1 MKKRVLLALLLFFAA
16 LVSSY
21 FALEAYANVKLKE
34 KIDRRLSKLPYASSY
49 SGFHYNLA
57 SNDIELKDFAVR
69 GTLFSLTMQELLV
82 DLPYSFRKKSFPP
95 YLRIVVKGGVFRVE
109 LPLLEELLGES
120 LFRFDVDGW
129 YRFDGSRF
137 VSSFFLR
144 LRNLGEVYLNA
155 EVDNLDYPT
164 VERFFEGRTT
174 VNALVNRGKLSKFE
188 MVLKNRGLYDRFLHY
203 AARQEGATPEEV
215 KKELLAMVRQSFSG
229 ELRRKIG
236 AALEEFIENPTCL
249 KVEVKPEQP
258 VSLKELK
265 RFVSSRPDVKK
276 VVEELGIK
284 LSTCD

>member
-49 SGFHYNLA
+49 FGFHYNLA
-57 SNDIELKDFAVR
+57 SNDIEFKDFAVR

-82 DLPYSFRKKSFPP
+82 DLPYSFRKRSFPP
-95 YLRIVVKGGVFRVE
+95 YLRVVVKGGALRVE
-109 LPLLEELLGES
+109 LPIFKELLGES

-144 LRNLGEVYLNA
+144 LKNLGEVYLNA
-155 EVDNLDYPT
+155 EVDNLDYLT

-188 MVLKNRGLYDRFLHY
+188 MVLKNRGLYERFLHY
-203 AARQEGATPEEV
+203 AARQEGTTPEEV
-215 KKELLAMVRQSFSG
+215 KKELLAMVRQSLSG
-229 ELRRKIG
+229 RRNIG

-265 RFVSSRPDVKK
+265 KFVSSRPDVEEMVK
-276 VVEELGIK
+276 ELGIRFS
-284 LSTCD
+284 LCD

>member
-1 MKKRVLLALLLFFAA
+1 MKKRVLLVLFLFFAA

-21 FALEAYANVKLKE
+21 FAIEAYVNVKLKE

-57 SNDIELKDFAVR
+57 SNDIEFQNFVLK
-69 GTLFSLTMQELLV
+69 GTVFSLSMQELLV
-82 DLPYSFRKKSFPP
+82 DLPYSFRKKGFPP
-95 YLRIVVKGGVFRVE
+95 YLRVVVKDGVFRVE

-129 YRFDGSRF
+129 YKFDGSRF
-137 VSSFFLR
+137 VFSFFLS
-144 LRNLGEVYLNA
+144 LGSLGEIYLNA

-174 VNALVNRGKLSKFE
+174 VNALINRGKLSRFE
-188 MVLKNRGLYDRFLHY
+188 VVLKDRGLYDRFLHY
-203 AARQEGATPEEV
+203 AAKQEGATPEEV

-229 ELRRKIG
+229 ELRRNIG
-236 AALEEFIENPTCL
+236 AALQEFIENPTCL
-249 KVEVKPEQP
+249 KVEIKPEQP

-265 RFVSSRPDVKK
+265 KFVSSRPDVEEM
-276 VVEELGIK
+276 VRELGIRFS
-284 LSTCD
+284 LCD